1 MSNIYLISSSSIRLM
16 EDEVNKIVGNNAY
29 ETFDLNSVTLDEV
42 IEEAAY
48 FSLFDDSK
56 YMVVKNAS
64 VFGASNRGGE
74 DKVSKKDS
82 KLLKYLEDP
91 NPTTVL
97 IFTINGKTDG
107 KKKIVKTIK
116 DKYNYI
122 EIPDLKVW
130 EIYDKFSTSL
140 KKEGYKIDKD
150 TLYYIINNSLNN
162 YDLVY
167 NEILKIKLYYGDK
180 KDIKYEDV
188 KHIVSHVLE
197 DNDFKFVDAVM
208 AKKMEDAFK
217 LLDDLYLQM
226 VDPLRL
232 MSKINSNVRNT
243 LLTKKLVNTHSKQ
256 DIMNL
261 LGLSMPFMFDKI
273 VNIMNYYTEEELEKD
288 LVLICD
294 LNYKIKIG
302 KISDKLALQ
311 LVIMQVCK

>member
-97 IFTINGKTDG
+97 IFTINSKTDG

>member
-64 VFGASNRGGE
+64 VFGDSNRGGE

-97 IFTINGKTDG
+97 VFTINGKIDG

-167 NEILKIKLYYGDK
+167 NEILKIKLYYGIK

>member
-97 IFTINGKTDG
+97 IFTINGKIDG